1 MDVQAG
7 SEHIYIYYLEIS
19 SSEHGWQV
27 RCILPTTHPLPTW
40 NRHDAELECMYDIGR
55 SCLGLHAHASTCSG
69 RWGVCPSAHQPMSP
83 CGRHGKTEA
92 PIYVVEGCTAEYG
105 NRSCGTYT
113 ATSRI
118 LLQVMAHWQ
127 QGTG

>member
-1 MDVQAG
+1 MPNWNVCTT
-7 SEHIYIYYLEIS
+7 LED
-19 SSEHGWQV
+19 HV
-27 RCILPTTHPLPTW
+27 LAYMRM
-40 NRHDAELECMYDIGR
+40 RARAVVD
-55 SCLGLHAHASTCSG
+55 
-69 RWGVCPSAHQPMSP
+69 GVFAYQPISP

>member
-1 MDVQAG
+1 MPNWNVCTT
-7 SEHIYIYYLEIS
+7 LED
-19 SSEHGWQV
+19 HV
-27 RCILPTTHPLPTW
+27 LAYMRM
-40 NRHDAELECMYDIGR
+40 RARAVVD
-55 SCLGLHAHASTCSG
+55 
-69 RWGVCPSAHQPMSP
+69 GVFAYQPISP

-92 PIYVVEGCTAEYG
+92 PIYVVEGCTVQQSTVTVRVVVYY
-105 NRSCGTYT
+105 TYT